1 VFESGNAR
9 LSRRRLMALAGMG
22 AASLAFP
29 RAASATSGEI
39 VIRAPYLCQ
48 GGTGWNSAVN
58 CGPTAVA
65 MAVNYSGSYAPSV
78 ANVRATLGLDGPTNI
93 DQWALLL
100 DIYKVPWY
108 PTWSQDQVAAAL
120 RKGHPIVIA
129 TWMGSLSAGG
139 DFEVAWA
146 NNSGW
151 QGRYDAFSEGHAMM
165 IVGQTAD
172 ESSYYVHDPNVFPG
186 DATGYYSDGTPKGQ
200 YRRYSAAEI
209 WWNIATYAGGL
220 GLAVVPYGQSLA
232 PAQRI
237 KRVKPEVDGIV
248 TGPGGGAL
256 PRRSQ
261 DQLDGDSSSG

>member
-1 VFESGNAR
+1 
-9 LSRRRLMALAGMG
+9 MALAGMG

-29 RAASATSGEI
+29 QAASAQSGEI

-220 GLAVVPYGQSLA
+220 GLAVIPYGQSLA